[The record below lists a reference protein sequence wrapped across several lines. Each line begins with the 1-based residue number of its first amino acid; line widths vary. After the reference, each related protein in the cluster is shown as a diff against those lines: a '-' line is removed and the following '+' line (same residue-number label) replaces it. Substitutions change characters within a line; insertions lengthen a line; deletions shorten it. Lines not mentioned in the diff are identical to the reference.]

1 MSYRSSRLAPLRG
14 AALLALLAGGA
25 FLACAGG
32 LIALGSAQAATLP
45 TLTLS
50 INASSITVG
59 GTLQSGGVNV
69 VSTATGVKEADPTL
83 FLLKPGVSVAELYAF
98 LNTNEAAMDPN
109 TADKYGTI
117 VFDAEASPGASSEV
131 QTTLQPGQYVAL
143 NAQGEKSAKWPR
155 ASFTVTTAAA
165 PVALP
170 TPQATVR
177 SIEFGFRG
185 PSTLH
190 DGELVR
196 FENEGFLVHMDVAVQ
211 VKSLKA
217 AKQVVKDLLAGNEKK
232 TQKLAIG
239 GAGFAG
245 PLSTGAYQQ
254 ETITA
259 KPGWYV
265 QACFMDTQDGRNH
278 TRLGMERIIKIAK

>member
-1 MSYRSSRLAPLRG
+1 MSYRSNAPLRG
-14 AALLALLAGGA
+14 ALLRALLGGIL
-25 FLACAGG
+25 LACASG
-32 LIALGSAQAATLP
+32 LLALGSAQAASTLP

-69 VSTATGVKEADPTL
+69 VSTATGVKEASPGL
-83 FLLKPGVSVAELYAF
+83 VLLKPGVSPAEFYAY
-98 LNTNEAAMDPN
+98 LNTNAAAMDPN
-109 TADKYGTI
+109 TADKYGSI
-117 VFDAEASPGASSEV
+117 VFDTEAGQGESSEA

-143 NAQGEKSAKWPR
+143 NAQGQKSASWSR
-155 ASFTVTTAAA
+155 ASFTVTAAAA

-170 TPQATVR
+170 TPQATER
-177 SIEFGFRG
+177 AIEFGFRG
-185 PSTLH
+185 PTTLH

-196 FENEGFLVHMDVAVQ
+196 FENEGYLVHMDVAFQ
-211 VKSLKA
+211 VKSLKV
-217 AKQVVKDLLAGNEKK
+217 AKQAIKYLLAGNEKK
-232 TQKLAIG
+232 VEKLGIG
-239 GAGFAG
+239 GASFAG

-265 QACFMDTQDGRNH
+265 QACFMETQDGRDH
-278 TRLGMERIIKIAK
+278 ALLGMERIIKVVK